1 MLRRIQK
8 NFELIDNNQSHKK
21 DQLNTSVYIYTI
33 KIVGFVIEQLR

>member
-21 DQLNTSVYIYTI
+21 DQLNTSVYIYN
-33 KIVGFVIEQLR
+33 KNCGFCT

>member
-8 NFELIDNNQSHKK
+8 NFEVIDNNQSYKK

-33 KIVGFVIEQLR
+33 KIVGFVLEQLR